1 VRGEFLDLGG
11 ARLYYYAAGTRG
23 GGVPVVFLH
32 GFPTSSHLW
41 SDVVPLMPPGH
52 RLVVLDLLGFGRSD
66 RPLTHPVDVG
76 AHAERTVALLDELRI
91 ERACFVGH
99 GIGGGIAQ
107 TLAVRHARRVSHLGL
122 IDSVAFD
129 RWPTLGGR
137 LARSAGRAARLL
149 PSSALLA
156 ILRRDIARGY
166 GDAVHAERSIDLYL
180 RPFADPAGRDAMV
193 AHLRALSGDG
203 LADVD
208 AGLSS
213 ISKPTALLW
222 GQHDRL
228 VPVSVG
234 RRLQATIPGATLDIV
249 PGARH
254 FTPEESPRQIADAV
268 AGLLARA

>member
-1 VRGEFLDLGG
+1 
-11 ARLYYYAAGTRG
+11 
-23 GGVPVVFLH
+23 
-32 GFPTSSHLW
+32 
-41 SDVVPLMPPGH
+41 
-52 RLVVLDLLGFGRSD
+52 
-66 RPLTHPVDVG
+66 
-76 AHAERTVALLDELRI
+76 
-91 ERACFVGH
+91 
-99 GIGGGIAQ
+99 
-107 TLAVRHARRVSHLGL
+107 
-122 IDSVAFD
+122 
-129 RWPTLGGR
+129 
-137 LARSAGRAARLL
+137 
-149 PSSALLA
+149 
-156 ILRRDIARGY
+156 
-166 GDAVHAERSIDLYL
+166 
-180 RPFADPAGRDAMV
+180 MV

-203 LADVD
+203 LSDVD